1 MNMSDFLNWV
11 EHYSLELHQHYIHPI
26 FIIESGEIIETNL
39 LEFKIDY
46 MACWYGHLFFSEV
59 FKKRVYMN
67 TIIAHPNSNIVLSSD
82 HYLYSIYLDHSKE
95 THLFYILTYDSTGIV
110 LHSYGGINKFILN
123 QCLINDINLFLIQ
136 IINHSSM
143 IALNNLYGINVP
155 YQAYQFN
162 LISIEQFVDWCPS
175 LIELYDIYDR
185 VQSSLLNINN
195 VVKVK
200 SLKLKYQHLIDQK
213 LKTEKDSCGYSYK
226 RSKIAMGD
234 QDELFPFNHTLSK
247 SITDLNKNAVIARSS
262 NIASRSFVA
271 FFRGG
276 EVIYGY
282 FYANGSNS
290 RVITLT
296 RDNRITQTT
305 PKNGQLMIHFR
316 DQNTLLP
323 LSLMTPNEFQLGLE
337 WLNDTSREIIQFEL
351 RALMDLSEEIDNVIM
366 ELQSLSLDELRRVRE
381 YMLRL
386 H

>member
-1 MNMSDFLNWV
+1 
-11 EHYSLELHQHYIHPI
+11 
-26 FIIESGEIIETNL
+26 
-39 LEFKIDY
+39 
-46 MACWYGHLFFSEV
+46 
-59 FKKRVYMN
+59 
-67 TIIAHPNSNIVLSSD
+67 
-82 HYLYSIYLDHSKE
+82 
-95 THLFYILTYDSTGIV
+95 
-110 LHSYGGINKFILN
+110 
-123 QCLINDINLFLIQ
+123 
-136 IINHSSM
+136 
-143 IALNNLYGINVP
+143 
-155 YQAYQFN
+155 
-162 LISIEQFVDWCPS
+162 
-175 LIELYDIYDR
+175 
-185 VQSSLLNINN
+185 LLNINN

-247 SITDLNKNAVIARSS
+247 SITDLNKNAVITRSS

-337 WLNDTSREIIQFEL
+337 WLNDTSREIIQIEL